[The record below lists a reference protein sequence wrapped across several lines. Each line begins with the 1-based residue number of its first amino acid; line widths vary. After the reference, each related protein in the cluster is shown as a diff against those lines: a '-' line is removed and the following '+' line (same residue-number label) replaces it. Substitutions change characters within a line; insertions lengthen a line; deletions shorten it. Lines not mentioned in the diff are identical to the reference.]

1 MEKKKKKKILKRIK
15 LIDEQLS
22 CTQNKIHSI
31 LKVNKM
37 HALNIVI
44 FKLFSIK

>member
-1 MEKKKKKKILKRIK
+1 MKKKKSLKRIK
-15 LIDEQLS
+15 LIDEQLN

-37 HALNIVI
+37 HALNIVL
-44 FKLFSIK
+44 FKLLASSKN